1 VRNSKNDKTY
11 KAFQNLFS
19 LVADNFYHSWRKTM
33 MTQEQI
39 QIAWKM
45 LDSINKKL
53 ENEEQCLL
61 DYINE
66 LRNKRRENERF
77 KFQLMCESMVILI
90 DGEV

>member
-1 VRNSKNDKTY
+1 
-11 KAFQNLFS
+11 
-19 LVADNFYHSWRKTM
+19 M